1 MFPSYVIVNE
11 ITHGLWLWL
20 QGLLPS
26 LQIALNCNFSSCG
39 FTMGTALYSTACGC
53 TNAHFIGG
61 LILRRGLL
69 LFLRRGLLQ
78 PFSTDCSW
86 WELELSQPIFLFT
99 LQETHS
105 QTCHEDCRIFPFPF
119 FSWLSPSRLMKLPL
133 FYSGQIFWPW
143 QPQMI
148 LTVVSRRCEWEGK
161 RLWKAWE
168 ELWKV
173 EKLLIERLGLSFSV
187 SPRHQQVMI
196 PISAQQSVYSPTR
209 VFVWL

>member
-1 MFPSYVIVNE
+1 ML
-11 ITHGLWLWL
+11 T
-20 QGLLPS
+20 
-26 LQIALNCNFSSCG
+26 
-39 FTMGTALYSTACGC
+39 
-53 TNAHFIGG
+53 AHFIGG

-187 SPRHQQVMI
+187 SPRYQQVMI
-196 PISAQQSVYSPTR
+196 PISVQQSVYSPTQ
-209 VFVWL
+209 VFIWLNCQACQTEQPMQWC